1 MLQRLQV
8 IQHIASRLAS
18 LHKAG
23 YAHRDLKPGNVMWL
37 PRENRWTIIDFGCA
51 ARIGSSARMGF
62 SVLYAAPEVIQA
74 FRNGQKTIV
83 AQGALDAWALGILAY
98 ELFSGAPVLE
108 APQSQDDVSPFL
120 CCMPAALL

>member
-1 MLQRLQV
+1 MQV

-108 APQSQDDVSPFL
+108 APQSQEDVRRSIPFRSRL
-120 CCMPAALL
+120 

>member
-1 MLQRLQV
+1 
-8 IQHIASRLAS
+8 
-18 LHKAG
+18 
-23 YAHRDLKPGNVMWL
+23 
-37 PRENRWTIIDFGCA
+37 
-51 ARIGSSARMGF
+51 MGF

-108 APQSQDDVSPFL
+108 APQSQDDVRPSL
-120 CCMPAALL
+120 CCMLCMLYCDCAAHALWACSASASCIMDVVEECAQHACVVV